1 MPLRVG
7 RAAPADVLAQYK
19 ALGPTFELSYL
30 VVILASLL
38 FYGMIVLNT
47 AAVSRG
53 EQPAFGASFAL
64 ALRRTPALLGASIV
78 FVIAVITGFCLL
90 IVPGFYVWNRLQLYV
105 VPLLVEPAGA
115 MASLGS
121 SWRVVGGHWWRTATV
136 VSVLF
141 VILFVLEIVLGL
153 FSGAFAVFGG
163 GGIITDPSRM
173 VVRVAVASLLIG
185 IVVRTF
191 TVPLVFAAFV
201 ALYQDL
207 LLRRSGGDLEA
218 RLGALSRG

>member
-1 MPLRVG
+1 MLKWAIIFAIVSLISG
-7 RAAPADVLAQYK
+7 W
-19 ALGPTFELSYL
+19 LGF
-30 VVILASLL
+30 
-38 FYGMIVLNT
+38 GG
-47 AAVSRG
+47 VS
-53 EQPAFGASFAL
+53 GA
-64 ALRRTPALLGASIV
+64 
-78 FVIAVITGFCLL
+78 
-90 IVPGFYVWNRLQLYV
+90 
-105 VPLLVEPAGA
+105 
-115 MASLGS
+115 
-121 SWRVVGGHWWRTATV
+121 TATIAK
-136 VSVLF
+136 VLFACF